1 MAAFPSALVPS
12 QASTIR
18 PDRGLKTYTTE
29 GGGVRGRVQYSEAL
43 YYLTLVYEDLDDAE
57 VDLIVGD
64 PSAHFDTDPTG
75 DHTVIVRSETYDVN
89 YMAQPE
95 IVEHR
100 GVLRTVEVSFIGT
113 KQ

>member
-29 GGGVRGRVQYSEAL
+29 GGGVRGRVQYAEAL
-43 YYLTLVYEDLDDAE
+43 YYLTLVYEDLDDTDH
-57 VDLIVGD
+57 DLIISHFENSGD
-64 PSAHFDTDPTG
+64 PAG
-75 DHTVIVRSETYDVN
+75 DHTVIVRSDTYDVN
-89 YMAQPE
+89 YIGQPE
-95 IVEHR
+95 VVEHR